1 MARKTHLQIKTRI
14 ENSSQVTKQRK
25 LKTDSFTWTETN
37 LQTLQTN
44 MPRTAVL
51 TKHKK

>member
-1 MARKTHLQIKTRI
+1 MARKNPSTDKEQELNELIA
-14 ENSSQVTKQRK
+14 TKQRK